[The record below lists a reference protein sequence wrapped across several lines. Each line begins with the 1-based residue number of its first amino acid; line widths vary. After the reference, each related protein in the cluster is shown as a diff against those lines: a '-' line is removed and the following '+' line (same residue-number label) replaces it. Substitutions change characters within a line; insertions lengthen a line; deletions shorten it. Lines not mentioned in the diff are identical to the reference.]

1 MRYSR
6 VQVMTIYRR
15 ADGWTSGRE
24 RNHQENL
31 LGGILY
37 YGPLRLGGMWEGG
50 TGRSSVE
57 VGGESSKGDNTG
69 YHYCQSIMARLQ
81 GSYSVQSYS
90 SANRS
95 RGFSFPIF
103 FLPRSSFSTF
113 FPTYSRR
120 GVESSWRVLISP
132 LHGCRPTLLSTLLN
146 QRLANLVWSRGRK
159 LSFPSALVHSLQQPF
174 WNKGIKCERVW
185 NIPTGDWGYMAWS
198 AMEWD
203 PVFTVTSYVNCLHSI
218 PACAKAILMA
228 GTWAGL
234 SRWLL
239 SLSLERWKK

>member
-6 VQVMTIYRR
+6 VQVMMIYRR

-37 YGPLRLGGMWEGG
+37 YGPLRLGGGREGG

-103 FLPRSSFSTF
+103 FFCP
-113 FPTYSRR
+113 
-120 GVESSWRVLISP
+120 VLLFLLFSP
-132 LHGCRPTLLSTLLN
+132 LTPAEEWSLLDGYWFRLYTVVVLRCCR
-146 QRLANLVWSRGRK
+146 
-159 LSFPSALVHSLQQPF
+159 HS
-174 WNKGIKCERVW
+174 
-185 NIPTGDWGYMAWS
+185 
-198 AMEWD
+198 
-203 PVFTVTSYVNCLHSI
+203 
-218 PACAKAILMA
+218 
-228 GTWAGL
+228 
-234 SRWLL
+234 
-239 SLSLERWKK
+239 